1 MNNHSYS
8 YFVFFIKKKTMY
20 KHSEGTKVVHFK
32 TSAKVTL
39 IKTVWHRHKKRHAYK
54 LTQIV
59 DPERGC
65 PQAR

>member
-1 MNNHSYS
+1 
-8 YFVFFIKKKTMY
+8 MY
-20 KHSEGTKVVHFK
+20 KHSEGTKVAHFK
-32 TSAKVTL
+32 TSAKVRL